1 MLTVISPAK
10 TLDFDS
16 PCTCSDFTRP
26 SFLSQSRELVS
37 LLKAKPAS
45 EIQSL
50 MSLSDPLAT
59 LNARRYKQWKAPKK
73 LGETARQAAYA
84 FMGDVYQGLSFASL
98 SSGDQDYAQQHLR
111 ILSGLYGILR
121 PLDLIAPHRLEMGTS
136 LANRKGRSL
145 YAFWDDTQT
154 KFINREAKRTDSKV
168 LLNLASDEYFKSIKP
183 KQLKLSVVTP
193 RFLDSNDGES
203 FKVMSFYAKRA
214 RGLMTRWTIQN
225 RVQDSESLQDFSE
238 DGYRFDK
245 ARSEENRPTFI
256 RSHN

>member
-37 LLKAKPAS
+37 LLRAKPAS
-45 EIQSL
+45 EVKSL
-50 MSLSDPLAT
+50 MSLSDPLTT
-59 LNARRYKQWKAPKK
+59 LNTRRYKQWKAPLK
-73 LGETARQAAYA
+73 LSKTARQAAYA

-98 SSGDQDYAQQHLR
+98 SSGEQDYAQQHLR

-154 KFINREAKRTDSKV
+154 KFINREASQTHSKV

-183 KQLKLSVVTP
+183 KELKLSVVTP

-203 FKVMSFYAKRA
+203 YKVMSFYAKRA

-225 RVQDSESLQDFSE
+225 RVQDSESLQDFNE
-238 DGYRFDK
+238 VGYRFDK